1 MGRLLITSSLICGSV
16 LLFKMNFLHEQ
27 SGMIASA
34 LAKTRVRFLRGSL
47 SGLLKERLEGVSP
60 AEEKNSFFHALPPT
74 LSNAALKKDEDM
86 KNAATVEVLEQH
98 VRKWIEVRE
107 KRESLQSQL
116 SSSQPKSSA
125 NSHEISAQHRNCQ
138 PSAKQAVS
146 RILSGPK
153 KQPTPSTKQSPPTR
167 PLPASTN
174 LFCNYCKQ
182 AGHTL
187 FHCPTKPA
195 RPPRFGPRPFG
206 QQQQQFLHS
215 NANRFASL
223 QRRNNGAARRAYS

>member
-1 MGRLLITSSLICGSV
+1 MRLL
-16 LLFKMNFLHEQ
+16 KQ
-27 SGMIASA
+27 
-34 LAKTRVRFLRGSL
+34 
-47 SGLLKERLEGVSP
+47 
-60 AEEKNSFFHALPPT
+60 NSFFHALPPT

-116 SSSQPKSSA
+116 SSNQPKSFA

-138 PSAKQAVS
+138 SSAKQAVS

-153 KQPTPSTKQSPPTR
+153 KQPTTSTKQSPPTR
-167 PLPASTN
+167 PLPTSTN
-174 LFCNYCKQ
+174 LCCNYCKQ

-187 FHCPTKPA
+187 FHFPTKPA

-223 QRRNNGAARRAYS
+223 QRRNNGAALCLFTRNTAKIHSILHVLQEAWSFGSNVSNVLSQENAKVNSNANFNGQGAANRSRSA